1 MERNTEQKKVILE
14 SLRSV
19 SIHPTAEIVH
29 KIVTEKLPNVSLATI
44 YRNLNLLTQKGEVLR
59 FEINKEYR
67 YDGHIGKH
75 QHFICNHC
83 KNILDI
89 FDPKI
94 SIYALNR
101 IKDQKLKTES
111 VNIIFHGIC
120 KECK

>member
-1 MERNTEQKKVILE
+1 MERNTKQKQVILE

-19 SIHPTAEIVH
+19 STHPTAELLHQLV
-29 KIVTEKLPNVSLATI
+29 KQKLPHISLATI
-44 YRNLNLLTQKGEVLR
+44 YRNLNFLALKGEVLK

-75 QHFICNHC
+75 QHFICNQC
-83 KNILDI
+83 ENILDI
-89 FDPKI
+89 FDSRI
-94 SIYALNR
+94 SNYALNK